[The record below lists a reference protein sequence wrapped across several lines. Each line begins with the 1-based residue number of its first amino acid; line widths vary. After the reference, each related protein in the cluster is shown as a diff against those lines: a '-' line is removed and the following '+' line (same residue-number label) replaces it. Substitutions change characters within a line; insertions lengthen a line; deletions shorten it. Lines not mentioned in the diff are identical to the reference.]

1 MYTNRTKYI
10 RLTTTFSLDSD
21 DDFRPGCRNLS
32 TTTDNSP
39 CQDYTHPD
47 DHTITCYPRVGSRV
61 QTIYWK
67 HLLWKGKN
75 ISVPTLIFCFNW
87 MWYQR
92 PFLSQVWLFC
102 DLSLW
107 SWPAIVPSFFVQF
120 SSAIFFWSRR
130 QCVEIWDL
138 SSVIDKNSAFG

>member
-21 DDFRPGCRNLS
+21 DDLRPGCRNLS
-32 TTTDNSP
+32 HHYRQQSLSGLHSP
-39 CQDYTHPD
+39 GRSHY
-47 DHTITCYPRVGSRV
+47 YMLPRVGSRV

-67 HLLWKGKN
+67 HLVWKGKN

-130 QCVEIWDL
+130 QCVETWDI

>member
-32 TTTDNSP
+32 HHYRQQSLSGLHSP
-39 CQDYTHPD
+39 GRSHYYMLP
-47 DHTITCYPRVGSRV
+47 PGGFVGSN
-61 QTIYWK
+61 
-67 HLLWKGKN
+67 HLLKSPLVEREKYFRTHF
-75 ISVPTLIFCFNW
+75 IYCFNW

-92 PFLSQVWLFC
+92 PFFAQVWLFC

-120 SSAIFFWSRR
+120 SSATFFWSRR
-130 QCVEIWDL
+130 QCVETWDL